1 LTKILFSQQ
10 KPVLVRKMQTTKVT
24 IIVLLVFV
32 LVQLALSMPLVSAAD
47 GSWVALEPI
56 PTIRS
61 GLGVAVV
68 NDKVYAI
75 GGVNDSGYLST
86 NEEYDPVTNT
96 WTTKASMPTLRSDFG
111 IAVVNNKIF
120 CIGGIVAYDWSG
132 NGEGILSAVNEVYD
146 PSTDTWESRTSMPTV
161 RQRPKAAAVNGE
173 IYVIG
178 GFQYTDS
185 PPPQGIVELDT
196 NEAYNPE
203 TDTWATKAPMPNMP
217 SNPTS
222 ASLDSKI
229 YVISGFQG
237 NLTQIYDADS
247 DSWSKGADI
256 PTPVGLAAAAS
267 TSGEFA
273 PKRIYVLGGYKSY
286 DEVALN
292 QIYNPS
298 TDTWTAGEQMPTAR
312 HSFGIAVVNDTL
324 YAIGGGSTNLN
335 VRYYDNNEKYT
346 PTNYIPEFPT
356 LLIIPLLLITTTAII
371 FLRKKLA

>member
-1 LTKILFSQQ
+1 
-10 KPVLVRKMQTTKVT
+10 MQTTKVA
-24 IIVLLVFV
+24 IFVLLVFS
-32 LVQLALSMPLVSAAD
+32 LAQLTLNMPLVSAAD
-47 GSWVALEPI
+47 DSWTALEPI

-68 NDKVYAI
+68 NNKVYAI

-86 NEEYDPVTNT
+86 NEEYDPLTNA
-96 WTTKASMPTLRSDFG
+96 WTTKASMPTPRSDFG
-111 IAVVNNKIF
+111 IAVVNNKIY
-120 CIGGIVAYDWSG
+120 CIGGIIAYNWSG

-146 PSTDTWESRTSMPTV
+146 PATDTWENRTSMPTM

-173 IYVIG
+173 IYLIG
-178 GFQYTDS
+178 GFQYPDL
-185 PPPQGIVELDT
+185 PPPQGIIELDK
-196 NEAYNPE
+196 NEAYNPK
-203 TDTWATKAPMPNMP
+203 TDTWTTKTPMPNTP

-222 ASLDSKI
+222 ASLDNKI
-229 YVISGFQG
+229 YVISGFQSS
-237 NLTQIYDADS
+237 LTQIYDAES
-247 DSWSKGADI
+247 DSWSQGADI

-298 TDTWTAGEQMPTAR
+298 TNSWTVGEQMPTAR

-324 YAIGGGSTNLN
+324 YAIGGGSSNLN
-335 VRYYDNNEKYT
+335 VRYYDSNEKYT
-346 PTNYIPEFPT
+346 PTGYIPEFPT
-356 LLIIPLLLITTTAII
+356 ILIIPLLLITTAAIVFSRK
-371 FLRKKLA
+371 FLFHSLKV